1 MRTGRE
7 FHPEKRIIYH
17 TELSACPVCDEAL
30 MTYDYLTWDKTVQTL
45 SSVLYVASR
54 PSHCAD
60 PACAGH
66 GMRLL
71 SAEGQQI
78 APKGFGYG
86 YDVVT
91 RIGWLRQ
98 DRRDIYADIHS
109 SLPSHVQISLSHVR
123 YLYQDVYLPLL
134 ACQER
139 QYKDQL
145 VQAAQQHGGLVIGL
159 DGLAPV
165 GGEPQLW
172 FIRELLTG
180 LTLRSG
186 WLSRQDQATFEAFLQ
201 PLSELGLP
209 ISAVSSDKQKG
220 LVPAVA
226 TVLPKATHQFCHS
239 HYLRNLAEP
248 LAEADSSFKVTL
260 RKDVR
265 QQVGDLIRAE
275 QPHEQPKPEH
285 NVLTM
290 TGLLPTDWNNPRAL
304 LAGEEMKPDETPS
317 PAQDATETPTAL
329 SEKEQ
334 ADEIVTHLL
343 RRARYLLTLKGRPP
357 FRLAGIE
364 TYRRLQELK
373 GFTFDLLAHRHHSAL
388 KQLSLGLQK
397 ALAQSTGDYREL
409 QRGAGWL
416 GEIDAILK
424 PADDGSSTSQKVA
437 QQLRTYLDELLVL
450 RDLPPRLD
458 SFRHHLDTVS
468 ASYWPGLFHCY
479 DADEIPRTNNKL
491 ESHFRDTKRQ
501 LLRTTGQ
508 KGLVCRTLERTGAW
522 ELLPRPPNETERLAA
537 LRRVASSELKKERE
551 RLHKHLERFR
561 FHTRSSRRANAQFEQ
576 LRQRWLALAATST
589 G

>member
-1 MRTGRE
+1 MRTRRE

-17 TELSACPVCDEAL
+17 TELPACPICGGTL
-30 MTYDYLTWDKTVQTL
+30 MTYDYLAWDKIVQTL
-45 SSVLYVASR
+45 SSVISVASR

-60 PACAGH
+60 PSCVGYSI
-66 GMRLL
+66 RLL

-98 DRRDIYADIHS
+98 DRRDIYADIQS
-109 SLPSHVQISLSHVR
+109 ALPSHLQISLSHVR

-145 VQAAQQHGGLVIGL
+145 EQAVQQCGGLVIDL

-172 FIRELLTG
+172 FIREMLTG

-186 WLSRQDQATFEAFLQ
+186 WLSRQDQDTFEAFLQ
-201 PLSELGLP
+201 PLSELGLT
-209 ISAVSSDKQKG
+209 ISAVLSDKQKG

-226 TVLPKATHQFCHS
+226 TLFADATHQFCQS
-239 HYLRNLAEP
+239 HYLRNLADP
-248 LAEADSSFKVTL
+248 LAKGDSSFKVNL

-285 NVLTM
+285 NVLTT
-290 TGLLPTDWNNPRAL
+290 TGLLPSPLPADEGIEPEDASLPSDQGSTEPSA
-304 LAGEEMKPDETPS
+304 APSEEE
-317 PAQDATETPTAL
+317 E
-329 SEKEQ
+329 

-343 RRARYLLTLKGRPP
+343 RRTRYLLTLKGRPP

-364 TYRRLQELK
+364 TYQRLQELE
-373 GFTFDLLAHRHHSAL
+373 TFASDLLAHRQHAVL
-388 KQLSLGLQK
+388 TQLSRGLQK
-397 ALAQSTGDYREL
+397 ALAQSTDAYRDL
-409 QRGAGWL
+409 QRGADWL
-416 GEIDAILK
+416 GEIRVILK
-424 PADDGSSTSQKVA
+424 PADDGSSTSQQVK
-437 QQLRTYLDELLVL
+437 QQLRAHLDDLLSL
-450 RDLPPRLD
+450 QDLSPRLD
-458 SFRHHLDTVS
+458 SFRHHLDKVS
-468 ASYWPGLFHCY
+468 TSYWPGLFHCY
-479 DADEIPRTNNKL
+479 DTEEIPRTNNEL

-508 KGLVCRTLERTGAW
+508 KGQVRRTLERTGAW
-522 ELLPRPPNETERLAA
+522 ELLPRPPDETERLEA
-537 LRRVASSELKKERE
+537 LRCVPSSELEKERA

-561 FHTRSSRRANAQFEQ
+561 FHSRSPSRTNAQFEQ
-576 LRQRWLALAATST
+576 LRRRWLALAATST

>member
-1 MRTGRE
+1 MRTRRE

-17 TELSACPVCDEAL
+17 TELPACPVCGGDL

-45 SSVLYVASR
+45 TSVISVASR

-60 PACAGH
+60 PACVGH
-66 GMRLL
+66 SMHLL

-98 DRRDIYADIHS
+98 DRRTIYADIHS
-109 SLPSHVQISLSHVR
+109 SLPSHLQISPTHVR

-139 QYKDQL
+139 KYTDRL
-145 VQAAQQHGGLVIGL
+145 DQAAQKYGGLVIDL
-159 DGLAPV
+159 DGLAPL

-186 WLSRQDQATFEAFLQ
+186 WLSRQDQDTFEAFLQ
-201 PLSELGLP
+201 PLVELGLP
-209 ISAVSSDKQKG
+209 ISAFLSDKQKG

-226 TVLPKATHQFCHS
+226 TLFPEAAHQFCQS
-239 HYLRNLAEP
+239 HYLRNLADP
-248 LAEADSSFKVTL
+248 LAKADSSFKVEL

-265 QQVGDLIRAE
+265 QQAGDLIRAE
-275 QPHEQPKPEH
+275 QPHEQPQPEH

-290 TGLLPTDWNNPRAL
+290 TGLLPSVIPAD
-304 LAGEEMKPDETPS
+304 EKVKPDETIPADQNSTPS
-317 PAQDATETPTAL
+317 TAA
-329 SEKEQ
+329 SEEEE

-343 RRARYLLTLKGRPP
+343 RRTRYLLTLKGRPP

-364 TYRRLQELK
+364 TYQRLQELQE
-373 GFTFDLLAHRHHSAL
+373 FASDLLAHRRHAIL
-388 KQLSLGLQK
+388 EQLSLGLQK
-397 ALAQSTGDYREL
+397 ALAQSTDTYQEL
-409 QRGAGWL
+409 QRGAKWL

-424 PADDGSSTSQKVA
+424 PADDGSSTSQKVE
-437 QQLRTYLDELLVL
+437 QQLRNYLDELWSLQ
-450 RDLPPRLD
+450 DLSPRLD
-458 SFRHHLDTVS
+458 SFRHHLDKVS
-468 ASYWPGLFHCY
+468 TSYWSGLFHCY
-479 DADEIPRTNNKL
+479 DAEEIPRTNNKL
-491 ESHFRDTKRQ
+491 ESHFRDTQRQ

-508 KGLVCRTLERTGAW
+508 KGLVRRTLERTGAW

-537 LRRVASSELKKERE
+537 LRLVSSAELKEERK
-551 RLHKHLERFR
+551 RLHRHLERFR
-561 FHTRSSRRANAQFEQ
+561 FHLRSSSRTNAQFEQ
-576 LRQRWLALAATST
+576 LRRRWLALAATST

>member
-1 MRTGRE
+1 MRTKRE
-7 FHPEKRIIYH
+7 LNPEKRVIYH
-17 TELSACPVCDEAL
+17 TELSACPICNGSL

-45 SSVLYVASR
+45 SSVISVASR
-54 PSHCAD
+54 PSHCVD
-60 PACAGH
+60 TSCAGH
-66 GMRLL
+66 SMHLL

-109 SLPSHVQISLSHVR
+109 SLPAHLQISLSHIR

-145 VQAAQQHGGLVIGL
+145 EQAAQQYGGLVIDL

-186 WLSRQDQATFEAFLQ
+186 WLSRQDQDTFEAFLQ

-209 ISAVSSDKQKG
+209 ISAVLSDKQKG

-226 TVLPKATHQFCHS
+226 TVLSEATHQFCQS
-239 HYLRNLAEP
+239 HYLRNLADP
-248 LAEADSSFKVTL
+248 LAKADSSFKVEL

-265 QQVGDLIRAE
+265 HQVGDLIRAE

-290 TGLLPTDWNNPRAL
+290 TGLLPSVIPTDKETDSDEIL
-304 LAGEEMKPDETPS
+304 LPDQTSIESPTP
-317 PAQDATETPTAL
+317 L
-329 SEKEQ
+329 SEEEE

-364 TYRRLQELK
+364 TYQRLQELK
-373 GFTFDLLAHRHHSAL
+373 DFASDLLAHRHHDVL
-388 KQLSLGLQK
+388 EQLSLGLQQ
-397 ALAQSTGDYREL
+397 ALTQSTDTYQEL

-424 PADDGSSTSQKVA
+424 PADDGSSTSQKVE
-437 QQLRTYLDELLVL
+437 QQLRDYLDELLSIQ
-450 RDLPPRLD
+450 DLSPRLD

-468 ASYWPGLFHCY
+468 VNYWPGLFHCY
-479 DADEIPRTNNKL
+479 DAEEIPRTNNEL

-508 KGLVCRTLERTGAW
+508 KGQVRRTLERTGAW
-522 ELLPRPPNETERLAA
+522 ELLPRPPDETERLAA
-537 LRRVASSELKKERE
+537 LRSVSSSELRKERE

-561 FHTRSSRRANAQFEQ
+561 FHSRSSSRTNAQFEQ
-576 LRQRWLALAATST
+576 LRRRWKALAATST

>member
-1 MRTGRE
+1 MRTRRE

-17 TELSACPVCDEAL
+17 TELSACPVCGEAL
-30 MTYDYLTWDKTVQTL
+30 MTYNYLTWDKTVQTL
-45 SSVLYVASR
+45 SSVLSVASR

-66 GMRLL
+66 SMCLP

-86 YDVVT
+86 YDIVT

-98 DRRDIYADIHS
+98 DRRDTYADIRS

-145 VQAAQQHGGLVIGL
+145 GQAARQYGGLVIDL

-186 WLSRQDQATFEAFLQ
+186 WLSRQDQDTFEAFLQ

-209 ISAVSSDKQKG
+209 ISTVLSDKQNG

-226 TVLPKATHQFCHS
+226 AVLSKATHQFCHS

-248 LAEADSSFKVTL
+248 LAAADSSFKVAL

-265 QQVGDLIRAE
+265 QRVGDLIRAE
-275 QPHEQPKPEH
+275 QPHEKPKPEH

-290 TGLLPTDWNNPRAL
+290 TGLLPSAL
-304 LAGEEMKPDETPS
+304 PADEEMKPDETPS
-317 PAQDATETPTAL
+317 SAQSSAE
-329 SEKEQ
+329 SSSKEEE
-334 ADEIVTHLL
+334 ANEVVTHLL

-364 TYRRLQELK
+364 TYQRLQELK
-373 GFTFDLLAHRHHSAL
+373 DFASDLLAHRHHSTL
-388 KQLSLGLQK
+388 EQLSLGLQRS
-397 ALAQSTGDYREL
+397 LAQSTGDYREL
-409 QRGAGWL
+409 RRGADWL
-416 GEIDAILK
+416 GKVDAILK
-424 PADDGSSTSQKVA
+424 PAEDGSSTSQKVA
-437 QQLRTYLDELLVL
+437 QQLRTYLDELLSL
-450 RDLPPRLD
+450 PDLPPRLD

-468 ASYWPGLFHCY
+468 TSYWPGLFHCY
-479 DADEIPRTNNKL
+479 DAEEIPRTNNEL

-508 KGLVCRTLERTGAW
+508 KGQVCRTLERTGAW

-551 RLHKHLERFR
+551 RLHRHLERFR
-561 FHTRSSRRANAQFEQ
+561 FHTRSPRRANAQFKQ